1 VPAIGLKTGVDVAET
16 VTAAWPRTLPL
27 AAMML
32 AFPCDIVDARP
43 VELGDATAVLLED
56 QLTIVVT
63 SVVLESLYT
72 AVALNCC
79 VLPTGT
85 VVVPGETAIVCSVA
99 AGTLTAAEP

>member
-1 VPAIGLKTGVDVAET
+1 VPAAGLKAGVAATET

-27 AAMML
+27 VAIIFAL
-32 AFPCDIVDARP
+32 PCDIVDARP